1 MILAKSDSNCTSKR
15 GGTQL
20 GTHLSLCSFRIACQ
34 SCSFMEEQSL
44 KCNDRIKQVYNIDY
58 LSEFLRYRIG
68 KSNRPWI
75 SNSGPSR
82 KKIFSSS
89 SCNRGWES
97 EQIRSRFSTIKERIT
112 TATLL
117 RKKTRYHECGTIS
130 RQIFKVFASL
140 HERHT
145 DHKVYWYSTTTRM
158 LHTSVTCPES
168 NSIQAVGRF
177 STSNSFNWQTAT
189 LYSGVCLFL
198 CLSFKIWR
206 TNELHDIWFFVSHV
220 PC

>member
-1 MILAKSDSNCTSKR
+1 
-15 GGTQL
+15 
-20 GTHLSLCSFRIACQ
+20 
-34 SCSFMEEQSL
+34 MEEQSL
-44 KCNDRIKQVYNIDY
+44 KCNDRIKQEYNIDY
-58 LSEFLRYRIG
+58 LSEFLRHRMG

-97 EQIRSRFSTIKERIT
+97 EQIRSGFSTIKERIT

-130 RQIFKVFASL
+130 RQIFKVFVSL

-145 DHKVYWYSTTTRM
+145 DHKVY
-158 LHTSVTCPES
+158 
-168 NSIQAVGRF
+168 
-177 STSNSFNWQTAT
+177 
-189 LYSGVCLFL
+189 
-198 CLSFKIWR
+198 
-206 TNELHDIWFFVSHV
+206 
-220 PC
+220 